1 MDVLHEL
8 RLVRRVHAP
17 LSSVPL
23 LSSVRLSLSR
33 EALQPLL
40 LREKLL
46 FWIDVSAAGCSP
58 GRRVHME
65 THAEVGWGEA
75 AWVSSIAVAMV
86 IVAVGVTFFVVLILA
101 GMSLAQVQVLK
112 KLAVNFALSF
122 AASFLNLFLL
132 FGAVFAFPAGLST
145 RAAAHCSRARMAL
158 RLDRASCGP
167 RLASARGSLPLTLP
181 TLLAYSGLDMCSC
194 HQLDCRHS
202 TLLRGRVDKLQIQH
216 PEGKAAGVGAPS
228 DLLVD
233 CHCLYHCWCLP
244 RQVHPGCI
252 AQSGR
257 SAEDRVA
264 QGFSDVG
271 GARRMARRQPGVW
284 VSLFGGWYA
293 CRDLVFS
300 A

>member
-1 MDVLHEL
+1 
-8 RLVRRVHAP
+8 
-17 LSSVPL
+17 
-23 LSSVRLSLSR
+23 
-33 EALQPLL
+33 
-40 LREKLL
+40 
-46 FWIDVSAAGCSP
+46 
-58 GRRVHME
+58 ME
-65 THAEVGWGEA
+65 TPAEVGWGEA

-112 KLAVNFALSF
+112 KLVVNFALSF

-145 RAAAHCSRARMAL
+145 RATARFRRARMAL
-158 RLDRASCGP
+158 RLDRAAGGT
-167 RLASARGSLPLTLP
+167 RVASARFSLTLTLLTLPTLP
-181 TLLAYSGLDMCSC
+181 TLLASSGLHMCSC

-202 TLLRGRVDKLQIQH
+202 TLLRGRVDKLQVLH

-233 CHCLYHCWCLP
+233 CHRLYHCWCLP

-264 QGFSDVG
+264 QGF
-271 GARRMARRQPGVW
+271 
-284 VSLFGGWYA
+284 
-293 CRDLVFS
+293 
-300 A
+300 